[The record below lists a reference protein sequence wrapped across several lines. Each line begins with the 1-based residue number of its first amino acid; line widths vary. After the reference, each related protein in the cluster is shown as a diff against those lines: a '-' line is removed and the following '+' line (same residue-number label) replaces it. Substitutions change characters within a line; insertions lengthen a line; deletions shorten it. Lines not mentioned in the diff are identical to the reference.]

1 MPEIPRCMLR
11 QQENSCSRPSLPNLI
26 SQLQAEAILLQVATL
41 SQAWPLSAQAGATR
55 FKLLFDLNTFT
66 SVSFCKLELPC
77 FKLHPFLTIQ
87 AWPLPSPLTGKLE
100 PIRSKLL
107 MYQILGHQ
115 IPNHNIWQAG
125 TCGSQVVHFIFS
137 CLCKLGL
144 SRSKLFQISS
154 YPPTSPFDVY
164 SLLTLYPSLLA
175 LPEVWIHR
183 V

>member
-1 MPEIPRCMLR
+1 M
-11 QQENSCSRPSLPNLI
+11 
-26 SQLQAEAILLQVATL
+26 LQVATL

-107 MYQILGHQ
+107 MYQFLGNQ
-115 IPNHNIWQAG
+115 IPNHNG
-125 TCGSQVVHFIFS
+125 
-137 CLCKLGL
+137 KLGL
-144 SRSKLFQISS
+144 VDPKLFILSS
-154 YPPTSPFDVY
+154 LVCASWDFLVPSCFRF
-164 SLLTLYPSLLA
+164 LLTHPPLPLMSILCLPCTLPSSPCPRCGSIGCRLA
-175 LPEVWIHR
+175 LGSDGRGR
-183 V
+183 VSPNPRNTV

>member
-1 MPEIPRCMLR
+1 MF
-11 QQENSCSRPSLPNLI
+11 
-26 SQLQAEAILLQVATL
+26 
-41 SQAWPLSAQAGATR
+41 PLQAGATVLQVAP
-55 FKLLFDLNTFT
+55 LLDYPGLASPIPPNWQAGAH
-66 SVSFCKLELPC
+66 SLQVANVSDSWESDSES
-77 FKLHPFLTIQ
+77 Q
-87 AWPLPSPLTGKLE
+87 
-100 PIRSKLL
+100 
-107 MYQILGHQ
+107 
-115 IPNHNIWQAG
+115 WQAG